1 MDKIDKLLYFGSLYD
16 FYPVYTFQHIKE
28 FVYVDTFPR
37 GPWDET
43 DRFNKKY
50 YDNDFL
56 TELKHKC
63 YLLEFKLIDDIDLDE
78 TYKEKILTPQQKLY
92 YYLFSLPKNINPRL
106 LIFYCHETDQT
117 IKYYISTNI
126 LYNMNATLLK
136 DIEESNALLVS
147 YFIPSIKLL
156 DYFDKDKPKIF
167 LGYTD
172 NKYTISKNK
181 EKDIKITNNLI
192 EYLHKNDDNNY
203 FINYISI
210 SKNTEKITIHKTITT
225 MSKFCLQNKYK
236 YLFLDDYM

>member
-1 MDKIDKLLYFGSLYD
+1 METIKKLLYFGPLYD

-43 DRFNKKY
+43 NSFNKKY
-50 YDNDFL
+50 YDTDFL

-63 YLLEFKLIDDIDLDE
+63 YQLDFKLIEDINLDQ
-78 TYKEKILTPQQKLY
+78 TYKEKILSPLQKIY

-106 LIFYCHETDQT
+106 LIFYCEETDQT

-126 LYNMNATLLK
+126 HYNMNSNLIQ
-136 DIEESNALLVS
+136 DISESNALLVS
-147 YFIPSIKLL
+147 YFIPSLKLL

-181 EKDIKITNNLI
+181 NKDKELEDNLLD
-192 EYLHKNDDNNY
+192 YLHKNDDNSY
-203 FINYISI
+203 FINYISV
-210 SKNTEKITIHKTITT
+210 SKNTEKITIHKKIVT
-225 MSKFCLQNKYK
+225 MSKFCLQNKYR
-236 YLFLDDYM
+236 YVFLGNYM